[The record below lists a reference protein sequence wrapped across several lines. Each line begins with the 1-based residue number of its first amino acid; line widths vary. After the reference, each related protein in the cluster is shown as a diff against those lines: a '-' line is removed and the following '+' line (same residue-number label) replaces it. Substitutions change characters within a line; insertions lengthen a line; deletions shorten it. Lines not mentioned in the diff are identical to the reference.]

1 MDFTKNLYLKM
12 IKFKD
17 TIDVIVINKTG
28 LLNQLYEKAKVSFIG
43 GSLLEKY
50 GGHNIIEPALNKS
63 PFIVGPYMKN
73 FDDVLNL
80 FIEKNACI
88 QLKNSEKLFD
98 AFKKLLNN
106 NELRSH
112 MIDNA
117 YDVIN
122 ENKGSSNKQYTHIQN
137 LITQL

>member
-1 MDFTKNLYLKM
+1 
-12 IKFKD
+12 
-17 TIDVIVINKTG
+17 
-28 LLNQLYEKAKVSFIG
+28 
-43 GSLLEKY
+43 
-50 GGHNIIEPALNKS
+50 
-63 PFIVGPYMKN
+63 MKN